1 MSNIK
6 RLIKESTDLSSNE
19 SLMLLSYYHDLN
31 LVETLLGANYEDKA
45 LISNL
50 MDHIEKIK
58 PEISEIEDSNRV
70 KIFIKYLIVMFK
82 NNIELSRQYLSNS
95 SLLNPDDDKNNV
107 IQSIWLNIDLIET
120 FEQSFTEEYIQSNE
134 ELQEL
139 VNKLESQQKIKSLKM
154 LLKKVLTFVPNFDQ
168 QDDELLQKQLE
179 SYDDEEEKDQPK
191 LNEDVSSNEEEAPAF
206 ESDKDVSTTNHDV
219 NDLNLP
225 ELPESNTNESDE
237 SLKLNDI
244 ALSRKSEIEKQE
256 ETDDS
261 DYNSSEISDIVTS
274 QETIDKMVKLAKV
287 GIQCIQYEDF
297 TVARDNFES
306 LIDILKAELNK
317 IENQM

>member
-31 LVETLLGANYEDKA
+31 LVETLLGGNYEDKA

-58 PEISEIEDSNRV
+58 PEISEIEDSDRV

-154 LLKKVLTFVPNFDQ
+154 LLKK
-168 QDDELLQKQLE
+168 
-179 SYDDEEEKDQPK
+179 
-191 LNEDVSSNEEEAPAF
+191 
-206 ESDKDVSTTNHDV
+206 
-219 NDLNLP
+219 
-225 ELPESNTNESDE
+225 
-237 SLKLNDI
+237 
-244 ALSRKSEIEKQE
+244 
-256 ETDDS
+256 
-261 DYNSSEISDIVTS
+261 
-274 QETIDKMVKLAKV
+274 
-287 GIQCIQYEDF
+287 C
-297 TVARDNFES
+297 
-306 LIDILKAELNK
+306 
-317 IENQM
+317 

>member
-6 RLIKESTDLSSNE
+6 RLIKESADLASNE
-19 SLMLLSYYHDLN
+19 SLMLLSYYHDLK
-31 LVETLLGANYEDKA
+31 LVETLLGVNYEDKA

-58 PEISEIEDSNRV
+58 PELSEIEDSNKV

-95 SLLNPDDDKNNV
+95 SSLNPDDDKNNV

-120 FEQSFTEEYIQSNE
+120 FEQSFTNEYIQSND

-139 VNKLESQQKIKSLKM
+139 VNKLQSQQKIKSLKM
-154 LLKKVLTFVPNFDQ
+154 LLKKVLTYVPNFDQ

-179 SYDDEEEKDQPK
+179 SYDDDQEREEPK
-191 LNEDVSSNEEEAPAF
+191 FNEDISSNEEEAPTF
-206 ESDKDVSTTNHDV
+206 ESDKDISTTSHDV
-219 NDLNLP
+219 NELNLP
-225 ELPESNTNESDE
+225 ELPTPSTQQSEE

-297 TVARDNFES
+297 TVAKDNFES
-306 LIDILKAELNK
+306 LIDILKEELNK
-317 IENQM
+317 IENQT